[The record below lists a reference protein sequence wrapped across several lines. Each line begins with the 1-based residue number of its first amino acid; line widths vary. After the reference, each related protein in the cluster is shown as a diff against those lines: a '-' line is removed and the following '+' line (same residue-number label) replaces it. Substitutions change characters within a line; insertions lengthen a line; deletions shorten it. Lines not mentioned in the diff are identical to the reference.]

1 MMDTSKDDDM
11 EIASSSGSRRYD
23 VFPSFRGEDV
33 RESFL
38 SHLLKELRGKA
49 ITFIDDEIE
58 RSRSI
63 GPELLSAIKES
74 RIAIVIFSKNYASST
89 WCLNE
94 LVEIHKCYTNLNQM
108 VIPIFFHVDASEVK
122 KQTGEFGKV
131 FEETCKAKSE
141 DEKQSWKQALAAV
154 AVMAGYDLRKWPS
167 EAAMIEELAED
178 VLRKTMTPSDDFGD
192 LVGIEDHIEAIK
204 SVLCLESKEARIMV
218 GIWGPSGIGKST
230 IGRAL
235 YSQLSIQFH
244 HRAFVTYKST
254 SGSDVS
260 GMKLSWEKELLSEIL
275 GQKDIKIEHFGVV
288 EQRLKHKKVL
298 ILLDDVDNLEFLKT
312 LVGKAEWFGSGS
324 RIIVITQDRQLLKA
338 HEIDLVYEVKL
349 PSQDLGLQMI
359 SQYAFGKDSP
369 PDDFKALAFEVAELA
384 GSLPLGLSVLG
395 SSLKGRD
402 KDEWMEMMP
411 RLRNDSDDKIEETLR
426 VGYDSYVKELLEDD
440 VGLTMLAEKS
450 LIRITPDGYIEMH
463 NLLEKLG
470 REIDRAKS
478 KGNLGKR
485 QFLTNFEDIQEV
497 LTEKTGTETL
507 LGIRLPFKEYFSTRP
522 LLIDEE
528 SFKGM
533 RNLQYLKIG
542 YWSDGDLP
550 QSLVYLPLKLRLLD
564 WDRCPLKC
572 LPSTFRAEYL
582 VILRMENSK
591 LEKLWEGTLPL
602 GSLKEMNLRYSNNLK
617 EIPDLSL
624 AINLEELNLS
634 ECESLVTLP
643 SSIQNAIKL
652 IFLDMSDCKK
662 LESFPTDLNLES
674 LTYLDLTGCLNLR
687 NFPAIKMG
695 YDLVR
700 LYVSGYKLEKL
711 WEGIQSL
718 GSLERMNLSESEN
731 LTEIPDLSKAT
742 KLESL
747 ILNNRKSLVTLPSTI
762 GNLHR
767 LVRLEMKECT
777 GLESI
782 KWLYLENTAI
792 EEIPSTI
799 GNLHRLVRLEMKEC
813 TGLEVLPT
821 DVNLSSLETLDLSGC
836 SSLRSFP
843 LISESIKWLYLE
855 NTAIEEIPDLSKAT
869 KLESLI
875 LNNCKSLVTLPSTI
889 GNLQRL
895 ELLEMKE
902 CTGLEVLPTDVN
914 LSSLETL
921 NLSGCSSLRTFPLIS
936 TRIECLY
943 LENTAIEEIPST
955 IGNLH
960 RLVRLE
966 MKECT
971 GLEVLPTDVNL
982 SSLETLD
989 LSGCS
994 SLRSFPLISESI
1006 KWLYLENTAIE
1017 EIPDLSKATKL
1028 ESLILNNCKSLVT
1041 LPSTIG
1047 NLQRLELL
1055 EMKECTGLEV
1065 LPTDVN
1071 LSSLETLNLSG
1082 CSSLRTFPLISTRI
1096 ECLYLEN
1103 TAIEEIP
1110 STIGNLHRLVRL
1122 EMKEC
1127 TGLEV
1132 LPTDVNLSSLE
1143 TLDLSG
1149 CSSLRSFPLISESIK
1164 WLYLENTAIEEIP
1177 DLSKATNL
1185 KNLKLNNCK
1194 SLVTLPTTIGNLQ
1207 KLVSFEM
1214 KECTGL
1220 EVLPTDVNLSSLM
1233 ILDLSGC
1240 SSLRTFPL
1248 ISTNIVWLYLENTA
1262 IEEIPST
1269 IGNLQDLRCLYMKRC
1284 TGLELLPTD
1293 VNLSS
1298 LIILDLSG
1306 CSSLR
1311 SFPLISES
1319 IKWLYLEN
1327 TAIEEI
1333 PDLSKATKL
1342 ESLILNN
1349 CKSLVT
1355 LPSTIGN
1362 LQRLELLEMKE
1373 CTGLEVL
1380 PTDVNL
1386 SSLETLNLSGCSSLR
1401 TFPLIS
1407 TRIECLYLENTAI
1420 EEIPSTIGNLHRLVR
1435 LEMKECTGLEVLPT
1449 DVNLSSLETLD
1460 LSGCSSLRS
1469 FPLISESIKWLYL
1482 ENTAIE
1488 EIPDLSKATNLKN
1501 LKLNNCKSLVTL
1513 PSTIGN
1519 LQRLELLEMKEC
1531 TGLEVLPTDVNL
1543 SSLETLNLSGCSSLR
1558 TFPLI
1563 STRIE
1568 CLYLENTAIEEVP
1581 CCIEDFTRLT
1591 VLLMYCCQRLKTISP
1606 NIFRLTR
1613 LKLADFTDCRGVI
1626 KALSDATVVA
1636 TMEDH
1641 VSCITLSVNIEY
1653 TCDFWDKLYR
1663 VAYLQEHFSFR
1674 NCFKLDRDARELI
1687 LRSCFKPVAL
1697 PGEEIPKYF
1706 TYRAYG
1712 DSLTVIV
1719 PQSSLSQNFLRF
1731 KACVVVEP
1739 LSKGKGF
1746 YPFLKVNVGFNGKQ
1760 YQKSFSK
1767 DADLQFCKTDHLFF
1781 CSFKFRSEDL
1791 PSKLNFNDVEFKF
1804 CCSNRIKECGVRLMY
1819 VSQEENN
1826 QQTTRSE
1833 KRMRMTSGTS
1843 EEYINLAGD
1852 QIVADTGL
1860 AALNLELSLGQG
1872 EPSSSTSL
1880 EGEALCVDYMITEEQ
1895 AEEIPVL
1902 YPVSGN

>member
-1 MMDTSKDDDM
+1 M
-11 EIASSSGSRRYD
+11 ASSSSSPSSRRYD
-23 VFPSFRGEDV
+23 VFPSFSGVDV
-33 RESFL
+33 RKTFL
-38 SHLLKELRGKA
+38 SHL
-49 ITFIDDEIE
+49 IE
-58 RSRSI
+58 ALDRRSI
-63 GPELLSAIKES
+63 NTFMDHGIVRSCIIADELISAIREA
-74 RIAIVIFSKNYASST
+74 RISIVIFSENYASST

-94 LVEIHKCYTNLNQM
+94 LVEIHKCHKDKDLDQM
-108 VIPIFFHVDASEVK
+108 VIPVFYGVDTSEVR
-122 KQTGEFGKV
+122 KQIGEFGDV
-131 FEETCKAKSE
+131 FKKTCEDKPEDQKQRWVKALTDISN
-141 DEKQSWKQALAAV
+141 LA
-154 AVMAGYDLRKWPS
+154 GEDLRNGPS
-167 EAAMIEELAED
+167 EAAMVVKIAND
-178 VLRKTMTPSDDFGD
+178 VSNKLFPLPKGFGD

-204 SVLCLESKEARIMV
+204 SILCLESEDARIMV
-218 GIWGPSGIGKST
+218 GIWGQSGIGKST

-235 YSQLSIQFH
+235 FSQLSRQFH

-275 GQKDIKIEHFGVV
+275 GQKDIKIDHFGVV

-369 PDDFKALAFEVAELA
+369 PDDFKALAFEVAELV

-402 KDEWMEMMP
+402 KDEWVKMMP

-426 VGYDSYVKELLEDD
+426 VCYDSYVKELLEDD

-463 NLLEKLG
+463 NLLEKL
-470 REIDRAKS
+470 
-478 KGNLGKR
+478 
-485 QFLTNFEDIQEV
+485 EV

-507 LGIRLPFKEYFSTRP
+507 LGIRLPKP
-522 LLIDEE
+522 LLVIDEE

-533 RNLQYLKIG
+533 RNLQYLEIG
-542 YWSDGDLP
+542 YYGDLP

-564 WDRCPLKC
+564 WDDCPLKS
-572 LPSTFRAEYL
+572 LPSTFKAEYL
-582 VILRMENSK
+582 VKLIMKYSK

-602 GSLKEMNLRYSNNLK
+602 GSLKKMNLSGSKNLK

-624 AINLEELNLS
+624 AINLEELDLAG
-634 ECESLVTLP
+634 CKSLVTLP

-652 IFLDMSDCKK
+652 INLDMSDCKK

-674 LTYLDLTGCLNLR
+674 LEYLDLTGCPNLR
-687 NFPAIKMG
+687 NSPAIKMG
-695 YDLVR
+695 CSQERNEIEVEDCFWNKNLPGLDYLDCLTRCMPCEFRPEQLAFLNVR
-700 LYVSGYKLEKL
+700 GYKHEKL
-711 WEGIQSL
+711 WEDIQSL
-718 GSLERMNLSESEN
+718 GSLEEMDLSESEN
-731 LTEIPDLSKAT
+731 LT
-742 KLESL
+742 
-747 ILNNRKSLVTLPSTI
+747 
-762 GNLHR
+762 
-767 LVRLEMKECT
+767 
-777 GLESI
+777 
-782 KWLYLENTAI
+782 
-792 EEIPSTI
+792 
-799 GNLHRLVRLEMKEC
+799 
-813 TGLEVLPT
+813 
-821 DVNLSSLETLDLSGC
+821 
-836 SSLRSFP
+836 
-843 LISESIKWLYLE
+843 
-855 NTAIEEIPDLSKAT
+855 EIPDLSKAT

-889 GNLQRL
+889 GNL
-895 ELLEMKE
+895 
-902 CTGLEVLPTDVN
+902 
-914 LSSLETL
+914 
-921 NLSGCSSLRTFPLIS
+921 
-936 TRIECLY
+936 
-943 LENTAIEEIPST
+943 
-955 IGNLH
+955 H
-960 RLVRLE
+960 RLVR
-966 MKECT
+966 
-971 GLEVLPTDVNL
+971 
-982 SSLETLD
+982 
-989 LSGCS
+989 
-994 SLRSFPLISESI
+994 
-1006 KWLYLENTAIE
+1006 
-1017 EIPDLSKATKL
+1017 
-1028 ESLILNNCKSLVT
+1028 
-1041 LPSTIG
+1041 
-1047 NLQRLELL
+1047 
-1055 EMKECTGLEV
+1055 
-1065 LPTDVN
+1065 
-1071 LSSLETLNLSG
+1071 
-1082 CSSLRTFPLISTRI
+1082 
-1096 ECLYLEN
+1096 
-1103 TAIEEIP
+1103 
-1110 STIGNLHRLVRL
+1110 
-1122 EMKEC
+1122 
-1127 TGLEV
+1127 
-1132 LPTDVNLSSLE
+1132 
-1143 TLDLSG
+1143 
-1149 CSSLRSFPLISESIK
+1149 
-1164 WLYLENTAIEEIP
+1164 
-1177 DLSKATNL
+1177 
-1185 KNLKLNNCK
+1185 
-1194 SLVTLPTTIGNLQ
+1194 
-1207 KLVSFEM
+1207 FEM

-1233 ILDLSGC
+1233 ILD
-1240 SSLRTFPL
+1240 
-1248 ISTNIVWLYLENTA
+1248 
-1262 IEEIPST
+1262 
-1269 IGNLQDLRCLYMKRC
+1269 
-1284 TGLELLPTD
+1284 
-1293 VNLSS
+1293 
-1298 LIILDLSG
+1298 
-1306 CSSLR
+1306 
-1311 SFPLISES
+1311 
-1319 IKWLYLEN
+1319 
-1327 TAIEEI
+1327 
-1333 PDLSKATKL
+1333 
-1342 ESLILNN
+1342 
-1349 CKSLVT
+1349 
-1355 LPSTIGN
+1355 
-1362 LQRLELLEMKE
+1362 
-1373 CTGLEVL
+1373 
-1380 PTDVNL
+1380 
-1386 SSLETLNLSGCSSLR
+1386 
-1401 TFPLIS
+1401 
-1407 TRIECLYLENTAI
+1407 
-1420 EEIPSTIGNLHRLVR
+1420 
-1435 LEMKECTGLEVLPT
+1435 
-1449 DVNLSSLETLD
+1449 
-1460 LSGCSSLRS
+1460 
-1469 FPLISESIKWLYL
+1469 
-1482 ENTAIE
+1482 
-1488 EIPDLSKATNLKN
+1488 
-1501 LKLNNCKSLVTL
+1501 
-1513 PSTIGN
+1513 
-1519 LQRLELLEMKEC
+1519 
-1531 TGLEVLPTDVNL
+1531 
-1543 SSLETLNLSGCSSLR
+1543 LSGCSSLR

-1641 VSCITLSVNIEY
+1641 VSCVPLSENIEY
-1653 TCDFWDKLYR
+1653 TCERFWDKLYR

-1719 PQSSLSQNFLRF
+1719 PQSSLSQYVLRF

-1781 CSFKFRSEDL
+1781 CSFKFESEMT
-1791 PSKLNFNDVEFKF
+1791 FNDVEFKF

-1902 YPVSGN
+1902 YPVSDDEEL

>member
-33 RESFL
+33 RDSFL

-192 LVGIEDHIEAIK
+192 LVGIENHIEAIK

-218 GIWGPSGIGKST
+218 GIWGQSGIGKST

-235 YSQLSIQFH
+235 YSKLSIQFH
-244 HRAFVTYKST
+244 HRAFITYKST

-260 GMKLSWEKELLSEIL
+260 GMKLRWEKELLSEIL

-288 EQRLKHKKVL
+288 EQRLKQQKVL
-298 ILLDDVDNLEFLKT
+298 ILLDDVDSLEFLKT

-338 HEIDLVYEVKL
+338 HEIDLIYEVEF
-349 PSQDLGLQMI
+349 PSEHLALTMLCR
-359 SQYAFGKDSP
+359 SAFGKDSP
-369 PDDFKALAFEVAELA
+369 PDDFKELAFEVAKLA
-384 GSLPLGLSVLG
+384 GNLPLGLSVLG
-395 SSLKGRD
+395 SSLKGRT
-402 KDEWMEMMP
+402 KEWWMEMMP
-411 RLRNDSDDKIEETLR
+411 RLRNGLNGDIMKTLR
-426 VGYDSYVKELLEDD
+426 VSYDRLHQKDQDMFLYIACLFNGFEVSYVKDLLKDN
-440 VGLTMLAEKS
+440 VGFTMLTEKS

-478 KGNLGKR
+478 KGNPGKR
-485 QFLTNFEDIQEV
+485 RFLTNFEDIHEV
-497 LTEKTGTETL
+497 VTEKTGTETL
-507 LGIRLPFKEYFSTRP
+507 LGIRLPFEEYFSTRP
-522 LLIDEE
+522 LLIDKE

-533 RNLQYLKIG
+533 RNLQYLEIG
-542 YWSDGDLP
+542 YYGDLP

-564 WDRCPLKC
+564 WDDCPLKS
-572 LPSTFRAEYL
+572 LPSTFKAEYL
-582 VILRMENSK
+582 VNLIMKYSK

-624 AINLEELNLS
+624 AINLEELDLVG
-634 ECESLVTLP
+634 CKSLVTLP
-643 SSIQNAIKL
+643 SSIQNATKL
-652 IFLDMSDCKK
+652 IYLDMSDCKK

-674 LTYLDLTGCLNLR
+674 LEYLNLTGCPNLR

-695 YDLVR
+695 CSDVDFPEGRNEIVVEDCFWNKNLPAGLDYLDCLTRCMPCEFRPEQLAFLNVR
-700 LYVSGYKLEKL
+700 GYKHEKL

-718 GSLERMNLSESEN
+718 GSLEGMDLSESEN
-731 LTEIPDLSKAT
+731 LT
-742 KLESL
+742 
-747 ILNNRKSLVTLPSTI
+747 
-762 GNLHR
+762 
-767 LVRLEMKECT
+767 
-777 GLESI
+777 
-782 KWLYLENTAI
+782 
-792 EEIPSTI
+792 
-799 GNLHRLVRLEMKEC
+799 
-813 TGLEVLPT
+813 
-821 DVNLSSLETLDLSGC
+821 
-836 SSLRSFP
+836 
-843 LISESIKWLYLE
+843 
-855 NTAIEEIPDLSKAT
+855 EIPDLSKAT

-889 GNLQRL
+889 GNL
-895 ELLEMKE
+895 
-902 CTGLEVLPTDVN
+902 
-914 LSSLETL
+914 
-921 NLSGCSSLRTFPLIS
+921 
-936 TRIECLY
+936 
-943 LENTAIEEIPST
+943 
-955 IGNLH
+955 H
-960 RLVRLE
+960 RLVRL
-966 MKECT
+966 
-971 GLEVLPTDVNL
+971 
-982 SSLETLD
+982 
-989 LSGCS
+989 
-994 SLRSFPLISESI
+994 
-1006 KWLYLENTAIE
+1006 
-1017 EIPDLSKATKL
+1017 
-1028 ESLILNNCKSLVT
+1028 
-1041 LPSTIG
+1041 
-1047 NLQRLELL
+1047 
-1055 EMKECTGLEV
+1055 
-1065 LPTDVN
+1065 
-1071 LSSLETLNLSG
+1071 
-1082 CSSLRTFPLISTRI
+1082 
-1096 ECLYLEN
+1096 
-1103 TAIEEIP
+1103 
-1110 STIGNLHRLVRL
+1110 
-1122 EMKEC
+1122 
-1127 TGLEV
+1127 
-1132 LPTDVNLSSLE
+1132 
-1143 TLDLSG
+1143 
-1149 CSSLRSFPLISESIK
+1149 
-1164 WLYLENTAIEEIP
+1164 
-1177 DLSKATNL
+1177 
-1185 KNLKLNNCK
+1185 
-1194 SLVTLPTTIGNLQ
+1194 
-1207 KLVSFEM
+1207 EM

-1248 ISTNIVWLYLENTA
+1248 IST
-1262 IEEIPST
+1262 
-1269 IGNLQDLRCLYMKRC
+1269 
-1284 TGLELLPTD
+1284 
-1293 VNLSS
+1293 
-1298 LIILDLSG
+1298 
-1306 CSSLR
+1306 
-1311 SFPLISES
+1311 
-1319 IKWLYLEN
+1319 
-1327 TAIEEI
+1327 
-1333 PDLSKATKL
+1333 
-1342 ESLILNN
+1342 
-1349 CKSLVT
+1349 
-1355 LPSTIGN
+1355 
-1362 LQRLELLEMKE
+1362 
-1373 CTGLEVL
+1373 
-1380 PTDVNL
+1380 
-1386 SSLETLNLSGCSSLR
+1386 
-1401 TFPLIS
+1401 
-1407 TRIECLYLENTAI
+1407 RIECLYL
-1420 EEIPSTIGNLHRLVR
+1420 
-1435 LEMKECTGLEVLPT
+1435 
-1449 DVNLSSLETLD
+1449 
-1460 LSGCSSLRS
+1460 
-1469 FPLISESIKWLYL
+1469 
-1482 ENTAIE
+1482 
-1488 EIPDLSKATNLKN
+1488 
-1501 LKLNNCKSLVTL
+1501 
-1513 PSTIGN
+1513 
-1519 LQRLELLEMKEC
+1519 Q
-1531 TGLEVLPTDVNL
+1531 
-1543 SSLETLNLSGCSSLR
+1543 
-1558 TFPLI
+1558 
-1563 STRIE
+1563 
-1568 CLYLENTAIEEVP
+1568 NTAIEEVP

-1591 VLLMYCCQRLKTISP
+1591 VLMMYCCQRLKTISP

-1613 LKLADFTDCRGVI
+1613 LELADFTDCRGVI

-1641 VSCITLSVNIEY
+1641 VSCVPLSENIEY
-1653 TCDFWDKLYR
+1653 IWDKLYR

-1767 DADLQFCKTDHLFF
+1767 DAELELCKTDHLFF

-1843 EEYINLAGD
+1843 EEDINLPYGL
-1852 QIVADTGL
+1852 IVADTGL
-1860 AALNLELSLGQG
+1860 AALNMELSLGQG

-1895 AEEIPVL
+1895 DKGIPIL
-1902 YPVSGN
+1902 FPVSGN